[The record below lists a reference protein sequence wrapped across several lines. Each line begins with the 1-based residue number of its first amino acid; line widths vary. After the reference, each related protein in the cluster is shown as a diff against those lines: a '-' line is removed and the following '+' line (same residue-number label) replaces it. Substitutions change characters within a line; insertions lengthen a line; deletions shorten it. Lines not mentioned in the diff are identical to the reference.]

1 MYKYIVYT
9 YTLNKQNKINNIKK
23 PIQTTALQERMM
35 TGVLERMHSVT
46 NRVFRMAH

>member
-9 YTLNKQNKINNIKK
+9 YKLNKQNKIKIKK